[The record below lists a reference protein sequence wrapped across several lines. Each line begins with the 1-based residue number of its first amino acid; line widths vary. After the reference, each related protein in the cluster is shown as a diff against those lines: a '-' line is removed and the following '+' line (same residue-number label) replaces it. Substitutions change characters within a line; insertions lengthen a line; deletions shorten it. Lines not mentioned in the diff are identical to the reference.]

1 MARNDD
7 VPIRVLCSCKRL
19 MVLPDK
25 YSGQHVQCPECGNI
39 LRIPAERED
48 RTLVRWRCEC
58 GQRLKAR
65 RGMAGRA
72 FTCPK
77 CKTQSLVPVPEV
89 VEDFIGENFSADSEN
104 DAVKLAPP
112 GAGVPASTEVSPDA
126 PTGPIA
132 EDEDE
137 DTALDDEGDFE
148 VLRDDPTN

>member
-1 MARNDD
+1 M
-7 VPIRVLCSCKRL
+7 PIRVLCRCKRL

-48 RTLVRWRCEC
+48 RTLVRWRCDC

-65 RGMAGRA
+65 WRMAGRA

-77 CKTQSLVPVPEV
+77 CKTQSAVPVPEAV
-89 VEDFIGENFSADSEN
+89 ADFIGENFSADSEN
-104 DAVKLAPP
+104 GAAGLQPP
-112 GAGVPASTEVSPDA
+112 GAGVRASTEVSSDA

-132 EDEDE
+132 EDDE
-137 DTALDDEGDFE
+137 DTALDDEADFD
-148 VLRDDPTN
+148 VLRDDPAN